1 MGHHTS
7 ISLMLFKPSHTYAA
21 LDLTTDSHYHE
32 QEPQLPPRLSSFR
45 ITLPPGIINLK
56 QMVVLLKI
64 IESQGAPVWC
74 GPGEVSCTS
83 PCPGKAWPWDQTWLL
98 KGLQSQGLKPWL
110 ETQTLCAPAPLL
122 GCPHGKKTFQINS
135 SFFKDFQ
142 NIVVLGK
149 HSWQQKSKISPSP
162 PKQIT
167 WSAKIHKANK

>member
-1 MGHHTS
+1 MEHHIS

-45 ITLPPGIINLK
+45 ITLLPGIINLK

-83 PCPGKAWPWDQTWLL
+83 RCPGKASPWDQTWLL
-98 KGLQSQGLKPWL
+98 KGLQSQGLKPLKGGDSPNSLGPSSTAWL
-110 ETQTLCAPAPLL
+110 SPW
-122 GCPHGKKTFQINS
+122 G
-135 SFFKDFQ
+135 KDFPNQ
-142 NIVVLGK
+142 LFILQRLSEHCHARKAFMGTEK
-149 HSWQQKSKISPSP
+149 QDISLS
-162 PKQIT
+162 
-167 WSAKIHKANK
+167 SKANNMISKNP